1 VLGAAESMRSHAIA
15 AFRGLLAAAAFLGLV
30 AAAAFLGLLVAAAAL
45 AAEPRADVLRVVAQ
59 GKPGAYTLAVT
70 VKSPDRSCDQYAD
83 WWEVVSPD
91 GRLLFRRVLMHSHP
105 EEQPFTRPGGPV
117 PISAEQT
124 VIVRAHLHPT
134 GYGGAALRGSVAKGF
149 ETWSEAPPDFAA
161 GLAREK
167 PLPTECWR

>member
-1 VLGAAESMRSHAIA
+1 MRNRALVA
-15 AFRGLLAAAAFLGLV
+15 LLGLLAAAASS
-30 AAAAFLGLLVAAAAL
+30 
-45 AAEPRADVLRVVAQ
+45 AAEPRADVLRVAA
-59 GKPGAYTLAVT
+59 KTRPGGYELAVT
-70 VKSPDRSCDQYAD
+70 VKSPDRGCDQYAN

-117 PISAEQT
+117 AISAEQT
-124 VIVRAHLHPT
+124 VIVRAHFHPT

-149 ETWSEAPPDFAA
+149 EAWPEAPPGFAA
-161 GLAREK
+161 DLAREK